1 MTPEERAVDAL
12 KRIGAAYEPADIE
25 IVAAAIREAVD
36 AAIKRF
42 RAAVA
47 AFEGEGS
54 HGRRERDCGTAAA
67 RGVDREGRG
76 R

>member
-12 KRIGAAYEPADIE
+12 KRIAAAYEPADVE

-36 AAIKRF
+36 AAIDRF

-47 AFEGEGS
+47 AFEGEQSDG
-54 HGRRERDCGTAAA
+54 
-67 RGVDREGRG
+67 
-76 R
+76 